1 MRQNESIVVVVTCRR
16 RLGAGVAAAGR
27 GCARARGAAASEF
40 VRLVGPHVESAN
52 VDKEGCSS
60 LAAARGARAW
70 GAGARAG
77 IASAI
82 LVVGCRHDARVSAGR
97 SRVANIGCISG
108 RGARRRGRRC
118 GNSGGGARLRVVAR
132 RRQSPRSGDG
142 ACGAAAARVWSAWR
156 RRGAGGARARG
167 AAACREG
174 SRPTAAM
181 EAAAARH
188 MHARGSAPAL
198 TPESAHGES
207 SRWVTRSGGA
217 QWRRRRR
224 VRDGRAGVGGS
235 LGKKYTLGVSITAP
249 RGASVRP

>member
-40 VRLVGPHVESAN
+40 VRLVCPHEESAN

-60 LAAARGARAW
+60 LAAARRAHGVRARAR
-70 GAGARAG
+70 GF
-77 IASAI
+77 ASAI

-118 GNSGGGARLRVVAR
+118 AEQR
-132 RRQSPRSGDG
+132 RRCAPEGHRASPTKPERFSDG

-156 RRGAGGARARG
+156 RRGAGGARARV
-167 AAACREG
+167 A
-174 SRPTAAM
+174 
-181 EAAAARH
+181 
-188 MHARGSAPAL
+188 
-198 TPESAHGES
+198 
-207 SRWVTRSGGA
+207 
-217 QWRRRRR
+217 RRRH
-224 VRDGRAGVGGS
+224 VG
-235 LGKKYTLGVSITAP
+235 KAQDQRPQWKRP
-249 RGASVRP
+249 RPDICTPGDLHPH